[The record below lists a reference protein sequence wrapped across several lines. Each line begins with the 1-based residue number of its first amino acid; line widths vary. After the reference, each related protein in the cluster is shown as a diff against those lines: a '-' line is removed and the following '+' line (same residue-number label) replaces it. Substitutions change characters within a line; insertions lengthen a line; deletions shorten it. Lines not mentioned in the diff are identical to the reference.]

1 MKLISEEAPE
11 AVKEYDGFGPLNG
24 RKVAIDASMAMYQ
37 FLVAVRTGSGGQQ
50 QQLTN
55 ENGDVTSH
63 VQGMFNRTIRMMEAG
78 IKPVYVFDGKPP
90 PMKSGELA
98 KRIARR
104 AKAEK
109 DLEAAKAAQNAE
121 DIDRFQRR
129 LVKVTKQ
136 HNEECKELLRLM
148 GVPCI
153 TAPCEAEAQCAELN
167 KHGKVY
173 GTATEDMDALT
184 FRTPKLIRKLFS
196 QSSSKDKSTPVVEID
211 VEKVLEHMNLS
222 YNQFVDLCIMCGCDY
237 CDTIKGIG
245 PKSAL
250 KLIKEHKNIETAI
263 AHLKKNDKKKVVPPD
278 WKEHKVSRKA
288 MEAAMQLKE
297 QLEKEKEEKEI
308 AEARALKEAVL
319 AANSMS
325 ASGDASS
332 TDITTAGDTVAA
344 QEGHGGTTIH
354 TNAPSA
360 YVSSFDA
367 GGGSSVAGFSAGGD
381 ETTAPLQGRG

>member
-1 MKLISEEAPE
+1 M
-11 AVKEYDGFGPLNG
+11 
-24 RKVAIDASMAMYQ
+24 
-37 FLVAVRTGSGGQQ
+37 
-50 QQLTN
+50 
-55 ENGDVTSH
+55 
-63 VQGMFNRTIRMMEAG
+63 
-78 IKPVYVFDGKPP
+78 
-90 PMKSGELA
+90 
-98 KRIARR
+98 
-104 AKAEK
+104 
-109 DLEAAKAAQNAE
+109 
-121 DIDRFQRR
+121 
-129 LVKVTKQ
+129 
-136 HNEECKELLRLM
+136 
-148 GVPCI
+148 
-153 TAPCEAEAQCAELN
+153 
-167 KHGKVY
+167 
-173 GTATEDMDALT
+173 
-184 FRTPKLIRKLFS
+184 
-196 QSSSKDKSTPVVEID
+196 VEID

-381 ETTAPLQGRG
+381 ETTAPPTGKGDDPATITMPPAAPVDAVTVTVPRDRDEDSVLLDSDGENKTPHADKDAEKDEDDKENADNSASVPPVDEVAEDEDEEIAEDDVEIVPPIFMQARDLFLGAPSLRRPRSISSGQGLTRMVYANFS